1 MTLTLLEWFM
11 LAALFAIATMI
22 ICDAINSLTAA
33 VRELLAVVRKD
44 KP

>member
-11 LAALFAIATMI
+11 LAALFTVSTML
-22 ICDAINSLTAA
+22 ICDALNSLTAA
-33 VRELLAVVRKD
+33 VRELIQIVRKD